1 MTGTYSIVDMAG
13 EMPIGIQDFME
24 IREKEYLYVDKS
36 EMIAHIISGGV
47 QAYLYTRPRRFGKS
61 LNLSMLDAF
70 FNLKYPKDNRW
81 FDGLKVS
88 ECEECQKHKNA
99 YPVINFDFKVLGVDD
114 LDTFYSDIEDEMC
127 VLYSQYRYL
136 LDSDSIGQEDKDFLN
151 SVIHLKLGHIKL
163 RKAITRLSQMLYK
176 HHGKKVIILLD
187 EYDNP
192 INNSYSRT
200 FQQDVVGFMRSLLS
214 SALKGNESLEF
225 GVITG
230 VMQIAKESIF
240 SGLNNLYVN
249 NVLSKDFDESFGFTD
264 AEVRSILEDNGHPE
278 KYLEAKEWYDGY
290 RFGDADVYNPWSI
303 INYVQKGF
311 EPGPYWAGTSGNDI
325 MHTLLDRLDDN
336 GFKEL
341 QDLASGK
348 GLIRSINP
356 QVTLSDLKN
365 GRNGIYSMMVMS
377 GYLSAIPHDDMYELR
392 LPNGEMYK
400 VFSRMI
406 VDHLDERIS
415 EADSAKHISSI
426 SKALLSNDVDGL
438 EKALYNLFA
447 DSIGY
452 QLLSN
457 ESHYQM
463 FLAGLL
469 VSNKGG
475 YSVSAEFENGKGRYD
490 IMLESS
496 IPTNPHVI
504 IEIKHTKSDADD
516 DTMSKDAERALS
528 QIKDRDYIH
537 GLKGDILLYGIAFR
551 GKEPRIVSERMH
563 Q

>member
-1 MTGTYSIVDMAG
+1 MAGTYSIDDMAG
-13 EMPIGIQDFME
+13 EMPIGNQDFKE
-24 IREKEYLYVDKS
+24 IREKEYLYIDKTD
-36 EMIAHIISGGV
+36 MISQMLSKRIKV
-47 QAYLYTRPRRFGKS
+47 YLYTRPRRFGKS

-70 FNLKYPKDNRW
+70 FNLKYPKDNKW

-88 ECEECQKHKNA
+88 ECEECQKHKNE
-99 YPVINFDFKVLGVDD
+99 YPVINFDFKELSAISMDAFKLDIVSTMSD
-114 LDTFYSDIEDEMC
+114 L
-127 VLYSQYRYL
+127 YRQHKYL
-136 LDSDSIGQEDKDFLN
+136 LDSEILVDFDKQYIADVIGKRLN
-151 SVIHLKLGHIKL
+151 YLEL
-163 RKAITRLSQMLYK
+163 RKSMSVLSHMLHE
-176 HHGKKVIILLD
+176 HHGKKVIVLFD

-192 INNSYSRT
+192 INRSYGKP
-200 FQQDVVGFMRSLLS
+200 FQQDVVDFMRDLLS
-214 SALKGNESLEF
+214 SALKGNDSLHF
-225 GVITG
+225 GVVTG

-240 SGLNNLYVN
+240 SGLNNLRVN
-249 NVLSKDFDESFGFTD
+249 NIFSKNFDESFGFTD

-278 KYLEAKEWYDGY
+278 KYDEVKEWYDGY
-290 RFGDADVYNPWSI
+290 RFGDADVYNPWSVLI
-303 INYVQKGF
+303 YVDEGF
-311 EPGPYWAGTSGNDI
+311 KPGPYWAGTSGNDI

-336 GFKEL
+336 GFREL

-348 GLIRSINP
+348 GLIKSIDP

-365 GRNGIYSMMVMS
+365 GRDGIYSMMVMS
-377 GYLSAIPHDDMYELR
+377 GYLSAIPHDDLYELR

-457 ESHYQM
+457 ESNYQM
-463 FLAGLL
+463 FLTGILM
-469 VSNKGG
+469 SIHRG

-490 IMLESS
+490 ILLESS
-496 IPTNPHVI
+496 IPTNPHVV

-551 GKEPRIVSERMH
+551 GKEPRIVSERVCH
-563 Q
+563 

>member
-1 MTGTYSIVDMAG
+1 MAG
-13 EMPIGIQDFME
+13 EMPIGIQDFKK
-24 IREKEYLYVDKS
+24 IRNEDSLYIDKS
-36 EMIAHIISGGV
+36 DMISQILSKRIEV
-47 QAYLYTRPRRFGKS
+47 YLYTRPRRFGKS

-70 FNLKYPKDNRW
+70 FNLKYPKDNKW

-88 ECEECQKHKNA
+88 ECERCQKHKNA
-99 YPVINFDFKVLGVDD
+99 YPVINFDFKD
-114 LDTFYSDIEDEMC
+114 LNINDADSLNSNLKGKFHD
-127 VLYSQYRYL
+127 LYGEFKYL
-136 LDSDSIGQEDKDFLN
+136 LDSPNLDCYDKSRIDDILSRRLDMN
-151 SVIHLKLGHIKL
+151 ELDRALL
-163 RKAITRLSQMLYK
+163 DLTRMLYL
-176 HHGKKVIILLD
+176 HHGTKVIVLLD

-192 INNSYSRT
+192 IHNSYGRPLSDKVL
-200 FQQDVVGFMRSLLS
+200 QFMKGTLS
-214 SALKGNESLEF
+214 SLLKGNEYLQF
-225 GVITG
+225 GVVTG

-240 SGLNNLYVN
+240 SGLNNLRVN
-249 NVLSKDFDESFGFTD
+249 NIFSNNFDESFGFTD

-278 KYLEAKEWYDGY
+278 KYDEVREWYDGY
-290 RFGDADVYNPWSI
+290 RFGGKDVYNPWSVLT
-303 INYVQKGF
+303 YVDEGF
-311 EPGPYWAGTSGNDI
+311 RPGPYWAGTSGNDI
-325 MHTLLDRLDDN
+325 MHTLLDKLDDN
-336 GFKEL
+336 GFREL

-348 GLIRSINP
+348 GMIKSINP

-377 GYLSAIPHDDMYELR
+377 GYLSAIPHGSKYELR

-400 VFSRMI
+400 VLSDI
-406 VDHLDERIS
+406 IWTYLDDRIPGS
-415 EADSAKHISSI
+415 DSDAYAEDILN
-426 SKALLSNDVDGL
+426 AMTNNNVDGL
-438 EKALYNLFA
+438 EKALYDLFA

-469 VSNKGG
+469 VSNRGG

-490 IMLESS
+490 ILLESLV
-496 IPTNPHVI
+496 PTNPHVI

-551 GKEPRIVSERMH
+551 GKEPRIVSEKMCL
-563 Q
+563 

>member
-1 MTGTYSIVDMAG
+1 MEGTYSIVDMAG
-13 EMPIGIQDFME
+13 EMPIGIQDFKK
-24 IREKEYLYVDKS
+24 IRNEDSLYIDKS
-36 EMIAHIISGGV
+36 DMISQILSKRIEV
-47 QAYLYTRPRRFGKS
+47 YLYTRPRRFGKS

-70 FNLKYPKDNRW
+70 FNLKYPKDNKW

-88 ECEECQKHKNA
+88 ECEECQKHRNA
-99 YPVINFDFKVLGVDD
+99 YPVINFDFKN
-114 LDTFYSDIEDEMC
+114 LDASSYE
-127 VLYSQYRYL
+127 
-136 LDSDSIGQEDKDFLN
+136 GFL
-151 SVIHLKLGHIKL
+151 HKLKS
-163 RKAITRLSQMLYK
+163 RLSNLYAGFEYLRDSCKLNEMDHDRFMSVFKSTVNDYDVGSALYNLSSMLHK
-176 HHGKKVIILLD
+176 HHGEKVIILLD

-192 INNSYSRT
+192 INNSYGKP
-200 FQQDVVGFMRSLLS
+200 FQQDVVGLMRELLS
-214 SALKGNESLEF
+214 SALKGNDSLHF
-225 GVITG
+225 GVVTG

-240 SGLNNLYVN
+240 SGLNNLRVN
-249 NVLSKDFDESFGFTD
+249 NIFSNNFDESFGFTD
-264 AEVRSILEDNGHPE
+264 SEVRSILEDNGHPE
-278 KYLEAKEWYDGY
+278 KYDEVKEWYDGY
-290 RFGDADVYNPWSI
+290 RFGGKDVYNPWSVLT
-303 INYVQKGF
+303 YVDEGF
-311 EPGPYWAGTSGNDI
+311 KPGPYWAGTSGNDI
-325 MHTLLDRLDDN
+325 MNTLLDRLDDN

-348 GLIRSINP
+348 GLIKSIDP
-356 QVTLSDLKN
+356 QVTLSNLKN

-377 GYLSAIPHDDMYELR
+377 GYLSAIPHDDLYELR

-537 GLKGDILLYGIAFR
+537 GLKGDVLLYGIAFR
-551 GKEPRIVSERMH
+551 GKEPKIASERVCH
-563 Q
+563 

>member
-1 MTGTYSIVDMAG
+1 
-13 EMPIGIQDFME
+13 
-24 IREKEYLYVDKS
+24 
-36 EMIAHIISGGV
+36 MISQILSKNTKV
-47 QAYLYTRPRRFGKS
+47 YLYTRPRRFGKS

-70 FNLKYPKDNRW
+70 FNLKYPKDNKW

-88 ECEECQKHKNA
+88 ECEMCQKHRNA
-99 YPVINFDFKVLGVDD
+99 YPVINFDFKG
-114 LDTFYSDIEDEMC
+114 LDVSDIDSLNTDVQDKFYNLYSDF
-127 VLYSQYRYL
+127 YYL
-136 LDSDSIGQEDKDFLN
+136 LDSPNLNRHDKSRIDDILSRRLDMN
-151 SVIHLKLGHIKL
+151 GLKSALMDL
-163 RKAITRLSQMLYK
+163 TRMLYL
-176 HHGKKVIILLD
+176 HHGIKVIVLLD

-192 INNSYSRT
+192 IHNSYGRPLSDKVL
-200 FQQDVVGFMRSLLS
+200 QFMKGTLS
-214 SALKGNESLEF
+214 SLLKGNEYLQF
-225 GVITG
+225 GVVTG

-240 SGLNNLYVN
+240 SGLNNLRVN
-249 NVLSKDFDESFGFTD
+249 NLFSNNFDESFGFTD

-278 KYLEAKEWYDGY
+278 KYDEVREWYDGY
-290 RFGDADVYNPWSI
+290 RFGGKDVYNPWSVLT
-303 INYVQKGF
+303 YVDENFK
-311 EPGPYWAGTSGNDI
+311 PGPYWAGTSGNDI

-348 GLIRSINP
+348 GLIKSIDP

-469 VSNKGG
+469 VSNRGG

-490 IMLESS
+490 ILLESS
-496 IPTNPHVI
+496 IPTTPHVV

-551 GKEPRIVSERMH
+551 GKEPRIVSERVCH
-563 Q
+563 